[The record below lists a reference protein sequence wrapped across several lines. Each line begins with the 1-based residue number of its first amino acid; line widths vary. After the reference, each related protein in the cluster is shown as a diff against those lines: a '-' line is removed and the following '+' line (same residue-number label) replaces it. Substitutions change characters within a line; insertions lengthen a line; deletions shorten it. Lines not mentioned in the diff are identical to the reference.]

1 MRSSTK
7 SLRPLRRLWLG
18 LGLGLWLALG
28 LAPLASAQTLLLY
41 QANPAPSAGLP
52 ALQGL
57 SYDAIERIT
66 AEVAGQDQAVAHAV
80 GFGGA
85 LATALVPGG
94 YKLRTDPSLVT
105 AVHAEPR
112 QATLL
117 AAAFGYVFHQE
128 SVLVLDLDAK
138 EADQFF
144 VRVHFADTAL
154 SGALADAFFQH
165 AAAMTPALGE
175 GYTAFDNDMLF
186 INLRDDIGK
195 PYGGLDDK
203 AFLAALEAAAAS
215 FTRAAVKVAKT
226 GHVDA
231 RFVANDWRAS
241 PQGGE
246 YRTLLP
252 VESWPTLDLIQAQI
266 EAVIRDAATKR

>member
-1 MRSSTK
+1 VTRW
-7 SLRPLRRLWLG
+7 LIRLAIVLCLTG
-18 LGLGLWLALG
+18 AVALG
-28 LAPLASAQTLLLY
+28 VQAQTLLLY
-41 QANPAPSAGLP
+41 QANPAPGSGVPVLD
-52 ALQGL
+52 GL
-57 SYDAIERIT
+57 SYAQIEQVT
-66 AEVAGQDQAVAHAV
+66 AQVAGQDRAVARAV
-80 GFGGA
+80 GFDGK
-85 LATALVPGG
+85 LSTALVPGG

-105 AVHAEPR
+105 AIEGQPR

-144 VRVHFADTAL
+144 VRLHFADTAL
-154 SGALADAFFQH
+154 SGPLADAFFQH
-165 AAAMTPALGE
+165 AAIISPGLGE

-186 INLRDDIGK
+186 INLRDDVGK

-203 AFLAALEAAAAS
+203 AFLAALSKAAAS
-215 FTRAAVKVAKT
+215 FPGVAVSVVKT
-226 GHVDA
+226 GRVDA
-231 RFVANDWRAS
+231 RFVANDWRSS

-252 VESWPTLDLIQAQI
+252 VETLPALDLIQGQI
-266 EAVIRDAATKR
+266 ATVVRQAAPRR